1 MNSSVAFQG
10 NKRKILRSIMAIPFL
25 QKRGKRLEQRFSE
38 DDTTRLRLKYE
49 PYYHS
54 FQKQQGARVWQG
66 DREFTMLASN
76 DYLGLGNHPK
86 VIEAGKQALEK
97 WGSGTTGARLANG
110 SRSFH
115 IELEEQL
122 ADFLGK
128 EACHVSSAGY
138 LSCMSAV
145 ASFAQRGD
153 VIFVDKN
160 SHSSLWSGIQASGAG
175 YEKFSHNNVEDLRH
189 LLSTEKPEAAKIIVI
204 EGVYSMEGHIAKL
217 PEIAELGEEFDAF
230 VVMDDAHGFGVLGE
244 NGRGTIEHFGLT
256 KGVDVIC
263 GSFSK
268 SLGGTGGFVAGSR
281 DAIEYLRSHSKQTI
295 FSAALSPAACVCA
308 SAALQVMKEEPEHR
322 LRLWENVKRYKAILE
337 DLELDLWESETP
349 AVPIV
354 LGDKEKVY
362 FFWKALLEKGIFT
375 VISVAPAVPPGKD
388 LIRTAISAR
397 HDDQDFEQIADA
409 LVYAKSRC
417 RL

>member
-1 MNSSVAFQG
+1 MP
-10 NKRKILRSIMAIPFL
+10 IPFI
-25 QKRGKRLEQRFSE
+25 QRQGKPLEQRFRE
-38 DDTTRLRLKYE
+38 DDPTQLRLKYE
-49 PYYHS
+49 PYYHT
-54 FQKQQGARVWQG
+54 FHRQEGTRVWRD
-66 DREFTMLASN
+66 DREYVMLASN
-76 DYLGLGNHPK
+76 DYLGLGDHPK
-86 VIEAGKQALEK
+86 VIEAGKKALEQ

-115 IELEEQL
+115 VELEEEL

-145 ASFAQRGD
+145 ASYARRGD

-160 SHSSLWSGIQASGAG
+160 SHSSLWSGIQASGAT
-175 YEKFSHNNVEDLRH
+175 YEKFSHNNPEDLRH
-189 LLSTEKPEAAKIIVI
+189 LLSTEKREVPKIIVI

-217 PEIAELGEEFDAF
+217 PEIAALAEEFDAF
-230 VVMDDAHGFGVLGE
+230 LVMDDAHGFGVLGE
-244 NGRGTIEHFGLT
+244 NGRGTAEHFDLPDGADA
-256 KGVDVIC
+256 VC

-268 SLGGTGGFVAGSR
+268 SLGGTGGFVAASR

-295 FSAALSPAACVCA
+295 FSAALSPPANACA
-308 SAALQVMKEEPEHR
+308 GAALEIVREEPEHR
-322 LRLWENVKRYKAILE
+322 RRLWENRRRYKAIL
-337 DLELDLWESETP
+337 DELDLDFWDSETP
-349 AVPIV
+349 AMPIV

-362 FFWKALLEKGIFT
+362 LFWKALLEKGIFT

-397 HDDQDFEQIADA
+397 HTEEDLDQIADA
-409 LVYAKSRC
+409 LVYAKSQS
-417 RL
+417 RLR

>member
-1 MNSSVAFQG
+1 
-10 NKRKILRSIMAIPFL
+10 MAIPFL
-25 QKRGKRLEQRFSE
+25 QRRKKLLEQRFG
-38 DDTTRLRLKYE
+38 DDDPTRLRLKYE
-49 PYYHS
+49 PYYHT
-54 FQKQQGARVWQG
+54 FHRQEGARVWRG
-66 DREFTMLASN
+66 DKEYVMLASN
-76 DYLGLGNHPK
+76 DYLGLGDHPK
-86 VIEAGKQALEK
+86 VIEAGKAALEQ

-115 IELEEQL
+115 VELEEEL

-145 ASFAQRGD
+145 ASFANRGD
-153 VIFVDKN
+153 IIFVDKN
-160 SHSSLWSGIQASGAG
+160 SHSSLWSGIQASGAS
-175 YEKFSHNNVEDLRH
+175 YEKFSHNNSEDLRH
-189 LLSTEKPEAAKIIVI
+189 FLSTEKPEVAKIIVI

-217 PEIAELGEEFDAF
+217 PEISSLAEEFDAF
-230 VVMDDAHGFGVLGE
+230 LLMDDAHGFGVLGE
-244 NGRGTIEHFGLT
+244 NGRGTSEHFELPNGA
-256 KGVDVIC
+256 DAIC

-268 SLGGTGGFVAGSR
+268 SLGGTGGFVAASR

-295 FSAALSPAACVCA
+295 FSAALSPVAAACA
-308 SAALQVMKEEPEHR
+308 KAALGLMKEEPEHR
-322 LRLWENVKRYKAILE
+322 RRLWENRRRYKAIV
-337 DLELDLWESETP
+337 DELGLDVWDSETP
-349 AVPIV
+349 AIPIV

-397 HDDQDFEQIADA
+397 HTERDLEQIAEA
-409 LVYAKSRC
+409 FAYAKTKI
-417 RL
+417 

>member
-1 MNSSVAFQG
+1 
-10 NKRKILRSIMAIPFL
+10 MAIPFL
-25 QKRGKRLEQRFSE
+25 QRQGKRLEQRFCE
-38 DDTTRLRLKYE
+38 DDPTRLRLKYE
-49 PYYHS
+49 PYYHTFHRQVGS
-54 FQKQQGARVWQG
+54 RVWQG
-66 DREFTMLASN
+66 DREYVMLASN
-76 DYLGLGNHPK
+76 DYLGLGNHPL
-86 VIEAGKQALEK
+86 VIEAGKEALDQ

-115 IELEEQL
+115 LELEEQL

-145 ASFAQRGD
+145 ASFADRGD

-160 SHSSLWSGIQASGAG
+160 SHSSLWSGIQASGAS
-175 YEKFSHNNVEDLRH
+175 YEKFSHNNPDDLRH
-189 LLSTEKPEAAKIIVI
+189 LLSTEKPEATKIIVI

-217 PEIAELGEEFDAF
+217 PEIAALAEEFDAF
-230 VVMDDAHGFGVLGE
+230 LLMDDAHGFGVLGKT
-244 NGRGTIEHFGLT
+244 GRGTVEHFEMENGA
-256 KGVDVIC
+256 DAIC

-268 SLGGTGGFVAGSR
+268 SLGGTGGFVAASR

-295 FSAALSPAACVCA
+295 FSAALSPAATACA
-308 SAALQVMKEEPEHR
+308 KTALKIMKEEPEHR
-322 LRLWENVKRYKAILE
+322 QRLWENLRRYKAILE
-337 DLELDLWESETP
+337 ELELDVWESETP

-362 FFWKALLEKGIFT
+362 FFWKALMEKGIFT

-397 HDDQDFEQIADA
+397 HTEEDLEQIADA
-409 LVYAKSRC
+409 LAYAKTKI
-417 RL
+417 